1 MNDNKLATK
10 VNKPLT
16 IQKSKSILDPFL
28 SRWSFWPTEVFG
40 VFDDLFKD
48 VGNFYSELPVT
59 VGGDDSTINIELNL
73 PGFTK
78 EEVKVS
84 IEDNTLH
91 VSAKND
97 KKSAYYSTTL
107 SKKVIADSADVKLEN
122 GVLKITFQRSPES
135 KPKILEIK

>member
-1 MNDNKLATK
+1 MSENHKLIKA
-10 VNKPLT
+10 NKPLN
-16 IQKSKSILDPFL
+16 IQKSNSILDPFL
-28 SRWSFWPTEVFG
+28 SRWSFWPTDVFG
-40 VFDDLFKD
+40 VFDRLFD
-48 VGNFYSELPVT
+48 TQWPDPPVT

-107 SKKVIADSADVKLEN
+107 SKKVAPDSADVKLEN
-122 GVLKITFQRSPES
+122 GVLKITFQRTPES
-135 KPKILEIK
+135 KPKILEIR

>member
-1 MNDNKLATK
+1 MSENNKLTK

-28 SRWSFWPTEVFG
+28 SRWSFWPTDVFG

-48 VGNFYSELPVT
+48 VGHLYQEFVT